1 MYIVPILNVVLTAVM
16 FIASK
21 TVPRDITKMQNW
33 MRDSARPRSE
43 QPAVP
48 AAQVEG

>member
-1 MYIVPILNVVLTAVM
+1 M

-33 MRDSARPRSE
+33 MRDSAKPKTE
-43 QPAVP
+43 LPVP
-48 AAQVEG
+48 APQVEG